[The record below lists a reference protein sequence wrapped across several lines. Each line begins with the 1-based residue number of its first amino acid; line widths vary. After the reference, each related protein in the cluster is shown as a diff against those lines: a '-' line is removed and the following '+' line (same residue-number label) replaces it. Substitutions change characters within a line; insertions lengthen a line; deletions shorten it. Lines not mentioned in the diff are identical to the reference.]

1 MNLLILFFYIYP
13 IIFIGLPLST
23 RILYALGGVFLF
35 ICQRFI
41 DKRLFSV
48 WWGLVPVALCSVGS
62 GILNLT
68 FDFTFVFYA
77 FSQIAIFFVSHAMVY
92 VFGRKK
98 KNFDLSDFLKCFVY
112 VVGIQSLLALLMF
125 LFPALHDFMYS
136 IIRLNELEDEMVDS
150 TYGMRLQGWGSNF
163 FGAGIINGLALILM
177 TYLFLNKRVRRL
189 WCFTILYV
197 FILVIGI
204 LIARTTLIGFLF
216 SLFYLLVWKW
226 KNPYWIKRKMRWML
240 LVCLIL
246 LSGVSF
252 IFLYLDAK
260 VVMWAF
266 EMFINY
272 SSDAGLSSASTDR
285 LKEMYVYPT
294 SLKTYLIGDGL
305 FNLKDHYYMET
316 DVGYLRLLFYG
327 GIPVALCF
335 FIYPYMIIKKTLAT
349 YSSPLFKRLLFI
361 IFLYVLVLNFKGLA
375 DVNLFLIL
383 LYGLLFHWV
392 KNGQT
397 VESDTYE

>member
-1 MNLLILFFYIYP
+1 
-13 IIFIGLPLST
+13 
-23 RILYALGGVFLF
+23 
-35 ICQRFI
+35 
-41 DKRLFSV
+41 
-48 WWGLVPVALCSVGS
+48 
-62 GILNLT
+62 
-68 FDFTFVFYA
+68 
-77 FSQIAIFFVSHAMVY
+77 
-92 VFGRKK
+92 
-98 KNFDLSDFLKCFVY
+98 
-112 VVGIQSLLALLMF
+112 
-125 LFPALHDFMYS
+125 
-136 IIRLNELEDEMVDS
+136 
-150 TYGMRLQGWGSNF
+150 
-163 FGAGIINGLALILM
+163 
-177 TYLFLNKRVRRL
+177 
-189 WCFTILYV
+189 
-197 FILVIGI
+197 
-204 LIARTTLIGFLF
+204 
-216 SLFYLLVWKW
+216 
-226 KNPYWIKRKMRWML
+226 
-240 LVCLIL
+240 
-246 LSGVSF
+246 
-252 IFLYLDAK
+252 
-260 VVMWAF
+260 MWAF

-272 SSDAGLSSASTDR
+272 GSDAGLSSASTDR

-361 IFLYVLVLNFKGLA
+361 IFLYVLVMNFNGLA